1 MVLWVVIGA
10 VLVGLLVLALA
21 AGSLVGRLRP
31 LRRAAMALLRRQ
43 AEAEKLQAAAFT
55 LAQEAETL
63 RLKAEITQERIALIK
78 VKQPSRGR

>member
-1 MVLWVVIGA
+1 MILWVVIGA
-10 VLVGLLVLALA
+10 VLVGLLVLVLA

>member
-1 MVLWVVIGA
+1 
-10 VLVGLLVLALA
+10 VLVGLLVLVSA

-31 LRRAAMALLRRQ
+31 LRRAATALLRRQ
-43 AEAEKLQAAAFT
+43 AEAEKLRAAAFT

-78 VKQPSRGR
+78 VSRSAKVK

>member
-1 MVLWVVIGA
+1 MVLWIVIA
-10 VLVGLLVLALA
+10 VVLVGLLVLLLA

-31 LRRAAMALLRRQ
+31 LRRAARALLRRQ

-63 RLKAEITQERIALIK
+63 RLKAEITQERLALVK
-78 VKQPSRGR
+78 VKSGARGR